1 MSQKI
6 SLLLLISLC
15 FNVTLVSQVK
25 TTTIEGKTF
34 YIYPSKKTATP
45 TLLLKPSKEEER
57 RIFEEYY
64 GSVEGQSKEM
74 LEYEFK
80 QYLEDMKYSYATKHD
95 LKALDANPR
104 CFVNV
109 PYEIGYDLEPSLD
122 PIPDGNYIQYFEKVS
137 YGEKYPDVTNNLI
150 AGKFTIKNNQLDGKA
165 FWFSLFG
172 DTLKSGN
179 FVNGLKDGIWM
190 LHDQSGV
197 ESIFTNY
204 KKSYKEVKEIK
215 SLKSTLIHYGNYK
228 NGLTDGM
235 YECRDHGRIIEEGE
249 YTEGEKTGNWRVY
262 MLLPPMDSLSVL
274 QKIYYNS
281 SLLNGYSPY
290 IADKWYPVAKQ
301 QLTRDVE
308 YPKTKIVG
316 KSVMIRD
323 LLNSNEL
330 HDEVRN
336 KYMQAHEYA
345 PVSDSLLPFD
355 FYSLVDVNY
364 SRSEL
369 ITIALSEQ
377 EEFDDS
383 ESEGRE
389 SDEYTINYEM
399 EGDYY
404 EGDYYEGE
412 YGNNPE
418 EANDRSHKLIDSLGY
433 YPTYSKITEYNIN
446 GQRIGSFDFTS
457 GSLLKED
464 TLFYSTGKPFS
475 VINFLPDSNQYEH
488 KIFDANS
495 KIYSH
500 SIHDSIGLF
509 KRELLP
515 NRRTYDE
522 EMKSEIK
529 QIDGLSYTFERY
541 SKMYQYEALDTLQ
554 KVHLTEKTLLYE
566 VRDSLKL
573 TPIITQC
580 FDPNERIFSTTQ
592 FSIFKDTVGKS
603 DYIFSEDY
611 NNFRFT
617 NSTKFGDLDYIIQ
630 GNGGF
635 DVSNHSAYTYFE
647 DSVKAK
653 LDSLPQS
660 RISVLYRM
668 YDITDDKTLL
678 VKNIPFTGKAV
689 IKKTNKNFKLSANNS
704 EISMQI
710 SSNPTWTK
718 KVNKAFSDE
727 KKGKKTS
734 LHPYIKSTLGY
745 VVQGFDPI
753 QTTAMTIVSPLSVSL
768 SSMNYGSGSL
778 YSKITGNYLNGKAT
792 GTWSAFDQKGRVM
805 LTTHL
810 IEGDKDGEFSSYLIA
825 KKPKKGNYEDDY
837 YGEIPLDTL
846 PEKPVRYLA
855 YKANYKNDK
864 RNGLATQYN
873 WLGEITEQSNYVDD
887 YATGPAYEV
896 TKYTKTTMSYSYGQ
910 LDGLV
915 RTMIKLPKRDSILL
929 YELNFKDGNLQG
941 ESRSFHPNGNIA
953 KHGFFLDGQ
962 PIDDYEAY
970 DTLGKKY
977 HYVKFL
983 YSFPIEE
990 KIYEANQL
998 SVKYLYNWKDSIRFY
1013 PDGFEI
1019 GQGVESL
1026 LAQEGMMGSE
1036 MLQPYHGRPSL
1047 IEKVG
1052 LTYEMIKYYPNDT
1065 MSRQGMI
1072 KNDKKVGCWHYQSYE
1087 GLDTYEID
1095 YFDTLIKVNNL
1106 VFKSKGI
1113 YRALDSLGETV
1124 HLSYIIEKDEKYDCS
1139 HTDHYEKRQFMT
1151 IKDYGNGSR
1160 MNGYAKNY
1168 YDNGTLQS
1176 EGKMAN
1182 GLPTGVWKFYE
1193 NDGSLHEVGEYKL
1206 GKRNGRWLKGDLS
1219 KTNFMGDICLNPNLP
1234 NLEEKLAK
1242 EAKHLDVTIVIYLM
1256 GKAKDSSYYEMD
1268 LNEKEEE

>member
-1 MSQKI
+1 MHTK
-6 SLLLLISLC
+6 SLVVLLISLC
-15 FNVTLVSQVK
+15 FYGKFDAQIS
-25 TTTIEGKTF
+25 TTTIDGKTF
-34 YIYPSKKTATP
+34 FIYPSKKFATP
-45 TLLLKPSKEEER
+45 TLTLKPSKEEER

-64 GSVEGQSKEM
+64 GSVEGMSKEIM
-74 LEYEFK
+74 DYEFK
-80 QYLEDMKYSYATKHD
+80 QYVEDMKYSYATKHD

-109 PYEIGYDLEPSLD
+109 AYEIGYDLEPSLD
-122 PIPDGNYIQYFEKVS
+122 PIPDGNYVQYFEKVS
-137 YGEKYPDVTNNLI
+137 YGAKHPDVTKNLI
-150 AGKFTIKNNQLDGKA
+150 AGKFTIKNNQLEGEA

-190 LHDQSGV
+190 LHDQSGT
-197 ESIFTNY
+197 ENMFTNY
-204 KKSYKEVKEIK
+204 KRSYKHVSQIK
-215 SLKSTLIHYGNYK
+215 SLKSSLVHYGSYK
-228 NGLTDGM
+228 NGLTDGI
-235 YECRDHGRIIEEGE
+235 YEFKDHGRIIEEGVF
-249 YTEGEKTGNWRVY
+249 TDGEKSGNWRKY

-281 SLLNGYSPY
+281 SLMNGYSPY
-290 IADKWYPVAKQ
+290 IAETWYPVAKQ
-301 QLTRDVE
+301 QLVRDVQ
-308 YPKTKIVG
+308 YPKGKTLG

-323 LLNSNEL
+323 VLNSNEL
-330 HDEVRN
+330 HNEVRS
-336 KYMQAHEYA
+336 KYMEAHNGVTVY
-345 PVSDSLLPFD
+345 DSLLPFD

-364 SRSEL
+364 NRSEL
-369 ITIALSEQ
+369 IEIAFAET

-383 ESEGRE
+383 ESAGTE
-389 SDEYTINYEM
+389 SDEYNLNYELDGIDY
-399 EGDYY
+399 ERDYYYGDY
-404 EGDYYEGE
+404 GF
-412 YGNNPE
+412 NSE
-418 EANDRSHKLIDSLGY
+418 EANDRNHRFIDSLGY
-433 YPTYSKITEYNIN
+433 YATYSKISEYTIN
-446 GQRIGSFDFTS
+446 GQKIGSFDFTS

-464 TLFYSTGKPFS
+464 TLFYSTGNPFS

-488 KIFDANS
+488 KIFDIDS
-495 KIYSH
+495 KLYSH

-509 KRELLP
+509 KRELLG
-515 NRRTYDE
+515 NRMTFEE
-522 EMKSEIK
+522 EMKKETK
-529 QIDGLSYTFERY
+529 QIDGLTYSFERY
-541 SKMYQYEALDTLQ
+541 SKMFQYEAFDTLQ

-566 VRDSLKL
+566 IRDSLNL
-573 TPIITQC
+573 SPVISQY
-580 FDPNERIFSTTQ
+580 FDPSDRSFSMKQ
-592 FSIFKDTVGKS
+592 FSIFNDTVGKS
-603 DYIFSEDY
+603 DYVFSEDY
-611 NNFRFT
+611 NNFRFK
-617 NSTKFGDLDYIIQ
+617 NSTKFGDLDYVIQ

-660 RISVLYRM
+660 RISVMYRM
-668 YDITDDKTLL
+668 YDITDDKSLL
-678 VKNIPFTGKAV
+678 LKNQPFTGKVV
-689 IKKTNKNFKLSANNS
+689 IQSTKKSFKLSASNS
-704 EISMQI
+704 AISMRI
-710 SSNPTWTK
+710 STNPKWTK
-718 KVNKAFSDE
+718 KVNKAFLEE

-745 VVQGFDPI
+745 VVQGYDPI
-753 QTTAMTIVSPLSVSL
+753 QTTAMTIVSPLSINL
-768 SSMNYGSGSL
+768 SAMEYGSGSS
-778 YSKITGNYLNGKAT
+778 YSKITGSYLNGKAN
-792 GTWSAFDQKGRVM
+792 GVWSAFDHKGRLMISANLVD
-805 LTTHL
+805 
-810 IEGDKDGEFSSYLIA
+810 GDKDGEFISYRVA
-825 KKPKKGNYEDDY
+825 EKPRKNNYDNEY

-864 RNGLATQYN
+864 RNGLSTQYN

-887 YATGPAYEV
+887 YATGPAYEI
-896 TKYTKTTMSYSYGQ
+896 TKYTKTTMSYAYGQ

-941 ESRSFHPNGNIA
+941 ESRSFHPNGSIA

-977 HYVKFL
+977 HYVKFK

-998 SVKYLYNWKDSIRFY
+998 SVKYLYDWKDSIRFY

-1047 IEKVG
+1047 IEKDG

-1113 YRALDSLGETV
+1113 YRGLDSLGETV

-1151 IKDYGNGSR
+1151 IKDYGKGNR
-1160 MNGYAKNY
+1160 MNGFAKNY

-1182 GLPTGVWKFYE
+1182 GLPTGIWKFYE
-1193 NDGSLHEVGEYKL
+1193 NDGSLNEVGEYKM
-1206 GKRNGRWLKGDLS
+1206 GKRDGRWLKGDLS

-1242 EAKHLDVTIVIYLM
+1242 EAKHLDVTVVIYLM

-1268 LNEKEEE
+1268 LNEKEEK